1 MSEWPVSLQVPYG
14 LHSDRIRLQPEGFH
28 VTTPP
33 PQNQNPFAQQ
43 GGNAYGQQPQAPHG
57 QPPQGNPYGQ
67 QPGPYGQPQG
77 FPGAP
82 VPPPAPRRS
91 KLKKIRMIGLPVVF
105 VIIAA
110 GGYIASRDDADTAAV
125 GDCVM
130 NSGTTTKPDVEVVD
144 CKDAKAKYKV
154 IKKVDGAKSAMATC
168 SSVEGATGGYEQSR
182 GSDSFVLCFSD
193 NKEAGT
199 K

>member
-1 MSEWPVSLQVPYG
+1 M
-14 LHSDRIRLQPEGFH
+14 
-28 VTTPP
+28 TTPP

-43 GGNAYGQQPQAPHG
+43 GGNAYGQQPQAPYG
-57 QPPQGNPYGQ
+57 QPPQAPYGQ
-67 QPGPYGQPQG
+67 QPGPYGQQPMAPY
-77 FPGAP
+77 PGAP
-82 VPPPAPRRS
+82 EPAPRRS
-91 KLKKIRMIGLPVVF
+91 KLKMLRKFGIPVV
-105 VIIAA
+105 VIIMAVV
-110 GGYIASRDDADTAAV
+110 GWIASRDDAETAAV

-130 NSGTTTKPDVEVVD
+130 NSGTATKPDVEVVD

-168 SSVEGATGGYEQSR
+168 SAVEGATGGYEQSR

-193 NKEAGT
+193 NKEAGN